1 MKKSIFTLLLALAAW
16 TAGGQVRFGTES
28 TDAVHE
34 MAVREGKM
42 VFVDLYASW
51 CPPCRAMDKQVF
63 SRSDV
68 AEFERAPL

>member
-16 TAGGQVRFGTES
+16 TAGAQVRFETES

-51 CPPCRAMDKQVF
+51 NSCTRASF
-63 SRSDV
+63 PSNTTWT
-68 AEFERAPL
+68 APRAGR